1 MTKETDMTENECKG
15 PTKCGWVESERLL
28 AKTFDQ
34 WRAEFRDILEDHRRD
49 IQSRLETIERR
60 IELKSDKE
68 SVDLIVRGIND
79 ELGRHADDIK
89 SLRTELGCKVGSDTL
104 WKTIGLIVTVGG
116 VVSGIIS
123 AVIAYFQRQ

>member
-15 PTKCGWVESERLL
+15 PNKCGWVESERLL

-89 SLRTELGCKVGSDTL
+89 SLRTELGSKVGSDTL

-116 VVSGIIS
+116 VISGIIS
-123 AVIAYFQRQ
+123 AVIAYFQR

>member
-1 MTKETDMTENECKG
+1 MTDNECKG
-15 PTKCGWVESERLL
+15 PSTCGWVESERLL

-34 WRAEFRDILEDHRRD
+34 WRAEFREILEDHKRD

-68 SVDLIVRGIND
+68 SVDLIVRSINE
-79 ELGRHADDIK
+79 ELARHADDIK
-89 SLRTELGCKVGSDTL
+89 SIRTELNTKVESDTL
-104 WKTIGLIVTVGG
+104 WKTVGIIVTIGG

-123 AVIAYFQRQ
+123 ALIAYFQR